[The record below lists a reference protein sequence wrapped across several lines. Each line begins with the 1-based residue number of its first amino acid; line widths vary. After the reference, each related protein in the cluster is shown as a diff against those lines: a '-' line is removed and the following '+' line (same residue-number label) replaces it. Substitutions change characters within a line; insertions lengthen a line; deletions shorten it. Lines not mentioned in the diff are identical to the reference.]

1 MSAPGLLSIYKMEEQ
16 NTLFS
21 IYESMLSD
29 HSSRLQRHLNDLG
42 VVSDLYLRWWLLTLF
57 T

>member
-1 MSAPGLLSIYKMEEQ
+1 MSLPGLLSLYKMEEQ
-16 NTLFS
+16 TVLFT
-21 IYESMLSD
+21 IYESILFD
-29 HSSRLQRHLNDLG
+29 HAPRLQRHLLELG